1 MAVAIKKWL
10 NLHPG
15 ARIDNRVVERVQG
28 QIGRDASGDL
38 ACGRHYRKLLVNQS
52 GDWSCPLSNCD
63 TRIDTKPP
71 S

>member
-15 ARIDNRVVERVQG
+15 AYIENRVVERVQG
-28 QIGRDASGDL
+28 PIGRDESGEL
-38 ACGRHYRKLLVNQS
+38 ACGRHYRKLQLGQS
-52 GDWSCPLSNCD
+52 SNWSCPLSNCD
-63 TRIDTKPP
+63 TRIDTKLA